1 MNSTTTTGYLT
12 QMWQALVHWTTAG
25 SQLTHVSVLLAV
37 LVGLILFR
45 IFFWNLAGFVHCVGF
60 SLGSS
65 PNSAKANE
73 PGVARNSRIKL
84 VLGTLLPP
92 GTGYAAYVYLPRLFP
107 TFFQ

>member
-1 MNSTTTTGYLT
+1 MNSTTIKEYLT
-12 QMWQALVHWTTAG
+12 QMLHWAQTG
-25 SQLTHVSVLLAV
+25 SQLLYISVALAV

-45 IFFWNLAGFVHCVGF
+45 IFFWNLAGFVHCIGF

-92 GTGYAAYVYLPRLFP
+92 GTGYAAYVFLPRLFP
-107 TFFQ
+107 TLFQ

>member
-1 MNSTTTTGYLT
+1 
-12 QMWQALVHWTTAG
+12 MWQSLVHWTMAG
-25 SQLTHVSVLLAV
+25 SQLMHVSVLLAL

-45 IFFWNLAGFVHCVGF
+45 IFFWNLAGFVHCIGF

-65 PNSAKANE
+65 PNSAEAAK
-73 PGVARNSRIKL
+73 PGVARNNRIKL

-92 GTGYAAYVYLPRLFP
+92 GTGYAAYVFLPRLFP

>member
-1 MNSTTTTGYLT
+1 MNSMTFKGYMT
-12 QMWQALVHWTTAG
+12 QVLHWAQTG
-25 SQLTHVSVLLAV
+25 SQLIYVSIALGV

-45 IFFWNLAGFVHCVGF
+45 VFFWNIAGFVHCVGF
-60 SLGSS
+60 SLGAS

-84 VLGTLLPP
+84 LLGTLLPP
-92 GTGYAAYVYLPRLFP
+92 GTGYAAYMFLPRLFP

>member
-1 MNSTTTTGYLT
+1 MNSTTFTGYVT
-12 QMWQALVHWTTAG
+12 QVWQALWHWTMTG
-25 SQLTHVSVLLAV
+25 SQLIHISVLLSM

-65 PNSAKANE
+65 PNSAKAAE

-92 GTGYAAYVYLPRLFP
+92 GTGYAAYVFLPRLFP